1 MKNLIVIEGDEKYQY
16 DDLQSL
22 VKNFINEDYYEM
34 SKKEKENEIEKKTIA
49 NTMLEKIKT
58 IKLEKGITEIDENAF
73 ILYDEITFILSLAKF
88 NKIVLLEKT
97 DADIFGKYIDKQNFE
112 DNYIIIN
119 KFADEIMKKYL
130 NNKWINDSNWGE
142 KMVSVEY
149 SEAIVEVLDILYN
162 SEDSIEEK
170 IPKELIEFWQNNK
183 STTYKPNLD
192 HSKSLNEMNL
202 KNKTKSLIT
211 MIYLNYL
218 CDDVEKEKIQLIL
231 KNNEEKHQK
240 ELKEKYNSDN
250 LFKKNP
256 HESVVKENV
265 FESNAQII
273 EYKENMFKRIINKI
287 KKILYINWR

>member
-1 MKNLIVIEGDEKYQY
+1 
-16 DDLQSL
+16 
-22 VKNFINEDYYEM
+22 
-34 SKKEKENEIEKKTIA
+34 
-49 NTMLEKIKT
+49 
-58 IKLEKGITEIDENAF
+58 
-73 ILYDEITFILSLAKF
+73 
-88 NKIVLLEKT
+88 
-97 DADIFGKYIDKQNFE
+97 
-112 DNYIIIN
+112 
-119 KFADEIMKKYL
+119 
-130 NNKWINDSNWGE
+130 
-142 KMVSVEY
+142 MVSVEY

-287 KKILYINWR
+287 KKFLYIN